1 MVLVVVVRAF
11 DSLVLPEVSLIAKD
25 SFLHLSS
32 FPSFGLLTG
41 IIVAL
46 FMVASIQLSLD
57 YL

>member
-25 SFLHLSS
+25 SFLHLSC
-32 FPSFGLLTG
+32 FPSFGLLKG
-41 IIVAL
+41 IIVVL